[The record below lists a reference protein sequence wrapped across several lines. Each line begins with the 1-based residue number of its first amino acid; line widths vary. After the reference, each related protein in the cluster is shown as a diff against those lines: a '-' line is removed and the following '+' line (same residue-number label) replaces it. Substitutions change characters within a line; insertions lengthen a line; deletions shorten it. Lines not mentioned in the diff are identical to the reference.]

1 MRLRSTR
8 IRHCRSEGAGREPA
22 RTNRRCGRTRAGVSC
37 ELTGCKP
44 RLCPW
49 PVSVLFSPVM
59 DGNSGPAR
67 TAPVALVSPCRRVAY
82 GEDHRRQVVPRLLF
96 FSCIL
101 QEKTGGIPAAGSHR
115 GCMPVS
121 PALGAD
127 GNDLFLVEIDDL
139 DAVAIGVVEIGVTAG
154 ERGVPFLGIFDQL
167 DAARL
172 HDRERSIEFLRRYQE
187 GMMMSV
193 FAGIV
198 RIDVMGDLCQ
208 HEIAAAAFHEG
219 IALVRAHVLAA
230 EHLRIELRSGNVI
243 AYPDCEMQDPD
254 RPDRI

>member
-1 MRLRSTR
+1 MRLRSTG
-8 IRHCRSEGAGREPA
+8 IRHCSSEGAGREPA
-22 RTNRRCGRTRAGVSC
+22 RTNRRCGRMRAGVPC
-37 ELTGCKP
+37 ELTCCKP
-44 RLCPW
+44 RLCPS

-59 DGNSGPAR
+59 DGNSGPAQ
-67 TAPVALVSPCRRVAY
+67 TAPVALVSPYRRVAY

-101 QEKTGGIPAAGSHR
+101 QEKNREAS
-115 GCMPVS
+115 
-121 PALGAD
+121 LQ
-127 GNDLFLVEIDDL
+127 LE
-139 DAVAIGVVEIGVTAG
+139 AIAVVEIGVTAG

-208 HEIAAAAFHEG
+208 HEIAAAALHEG
-219 IALVRAHVLAA
+219 VALVLAHVLAA
-230 EHLRIELRSGNVI
+230 EHFRIKLRGGDVI

-254 RPDRI
+254 RPNRTW